1 MGKILKRVL
10 GLFLLLSF
18 STLCASP
25 DIQHWKT
32 KNGMR
37 VYFVPAPE
45 LPMLDVRVN
54 FDAGSARDGEQS
66 GIAHLTNGLL
76 KQGAAGM
83 DADAVATA
91 FEKIGAQY
99 GSGALRDMAWLSLRT
114 LTDTQES
121 ALEIFTKVLSRPDFP
136 EKDFAR
142 RIKQVLVSLEAGEA
156 DPGTI
161 ASKAWYKALYGDH
174 PYATPMKGTKESVS
188 KIMREDIRK
197 FYQQFYVAQN
207 GLVALTGDITRKQA
221 EAIAEKLSAGLNKG
235 ETPPALPLVKKLEKS
250 EEIRIPFP
258 SEQAHVMIGAPG
270 IERGNPDYYAL
281 YLGNHVLGGGG
292 FNSQLVKEVRIKRGY
307 AYSVYSYFLLSRQP
321 GPYMIGLQTRVS
333 QADDAVKVTRDT
345 LDRFLQEGPGA
356 EELNLSRKNITGG
369 FPLRIA
375 SNSDIAEYL
384 AVIGF
389 YNLPLDYLDNFNGNI
404 DAVTAEQI
412 KVAYQHHVHPEKMIT
427 VIVGG
432 PGKTAT
438 K

>member
-1 MGKILKRVL
+1 MKNKMKKLL

-37 VYFVPAPE
+37 VYFVPAHE
-45 LPMLDVRVN
+45 LPMLDIRVT
-54 FDAGSARDGEQS
+54 FDAGSARDGELP
-66 GIAHLTNGLL
+66 GVAHLTNGLL
-76 KQGAAGM
+76 KQGAAGL
-83 DADAVATA
+83 DANAVATA

-114 LTDTQES
+114 LTDTQEA
-121 ALEIFTKVLSRPDFP
+121 ALEIFTKVLGQPDFP

-142 RIKQVLVSLEAGEA
+142 RIKQVLVSLEADDA

-188 KIMREDIRK
+188 KITREDIRQ

-207 GLVALTGDITRKQA
+207 GLVALTGDINRKQA
-221 EAIAEKLSAGLNKG
+221 EAIAEKISAGLKKG
-235 ETPPALPLVKKLEKS
+235 KTAPALPPVKALERA
-250 EEIRIPFP
+250 EEIHIPFP

-307 AYSVYSYFLLSRQP
+307 VYSIYSYFLLSRQP
-321 GPYMIGLQTRVS
+321 GPYMIGLQTRLS

-345 LDRFLQEGPGA
+345 VKKYMETGPGA

-375 SNSDIAEYL
+375 SNSDIVEYL

-389 YNLPLDYLDNFNGNI
+389 YNLPLDYLDNFNDNI
-404 DAVTAEQI
+404 NAVTAEQI
-412 KVAYQHHVHPEKMIT
+412 KSAYQRHVHPEKMIT

-432 PGKTAT
+432 PEKTAT

>member
-1 MGKILKRVL
+1 MKKIISI
-10 GLFLLLSF
+10 FLLLGF
-18 STLCASP
+18 STLWAGP

-32 KNGMR
+32 ENGMR

-45 LPMLDVRVN
+45 LPMLDIRVT
-54 FDAGSARDGEQS
+54 FDAGSARDGKQL

-76 KQGAAGM
+76 KQGAAKM
-83 DADAVATA
+83 NADAVATA

-114 LTDTQES
+114 LTDTQED
-121 ALEIFTKVLSRPDFP
+121 ALETFTKVLSQPDFP

-142 RIKQVLVSLEAGEA
+142 RIKQVLVSLEADDA

-188 KIMREDIRK
+188 KITLKDVEK
-197 FYQQFYVAQN
+197 FYQQFYVARN
-207 GLVALTGDITRKQA
+207 GLIALTGKVERKQA
-221 EAIAEKLSAGLNKG
+221 EAIAEKLSAGLKSGN
-235 ETPPALPLVKKLEKS
+235 EATALPAVKPLEKS
-250 EEIRIPFP
+250 EEIRLPFP
-258 SEQAHVMIGAPG
+258 SEQAHVMMGAPG

-292 FNSQLVKEVRIKRGY
+292 FTSQLVKEVRVKRGY
-307 AYSVYSYFLLSRQP
+307 AYSVYSYFLLSKQP
-321 GPYMIGLQTRVS
+321 GPYMIGLQTRVN

-345 LDRFLQEGPGA
+345 VKDFLEKGPAA
-356 EELNLSRKNITGG
+356 EELELSRKNITGG

-389 YNLPLDYLDNFNGNI
+389 YRLPLDYLEKFNGNI
-404 DAVTAEQI
+404 EAVTAEQI
-412 KVAYQHHVHPEKMIT
+412 KTAYKRHVHLEKMIT

-432 PGKTAT
+432 PEKTAT